1 MARVSTSR
9 KSGFIQRGGVMRRES
24 LWVPIIYQNS
34 ILSAAAT
41 AVITNAGTAGLL
53 ALRPFTIVRT
63 HINWLVTS
71 DQSAATEN
79 FIGSFGAAVVSD
91 QAVAVGV
98 AAVPTP
104 ATDQGSDLWFMY
116 GTWTGRFELVGTSI
130 SSDVR
135 PQDIDSKAMR
145 KVEDGQDV
153 VFVAEAGLIGNG
165 CVVHSSG
172 RMLIKTH

>member
-1 MARVSTSR
+1 MARASTSR
-9 KSGFIQRGGVMRRES
+9 KSGFVQRGGVMRRES
-24 LWVPIIYQNS
+24 LWVGISHQNT
-34 ILSAAAT
+34 ILAAAAT
-41 AVITNAGTAGLL
+41 AVLTNSANAALL

-63 HINWLVTS
+63 HLNWLVTS

-104 ATDQGSDLWFMY
+104 ATDQGSDLWFLY
-116 GTWTGRFELVGTSI
+116 ATWTGRFELVGTSI
-130 SSDVR
+130 TSDVS
-135 PQDIDSKAMR
+135 PQNIDSKAMR

-172 RMLIKTH
+172 RMLVKTH